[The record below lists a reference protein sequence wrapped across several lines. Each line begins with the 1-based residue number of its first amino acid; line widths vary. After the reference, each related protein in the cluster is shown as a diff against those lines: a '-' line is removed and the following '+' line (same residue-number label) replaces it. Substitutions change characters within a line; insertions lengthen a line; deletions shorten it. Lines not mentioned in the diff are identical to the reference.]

1 MAAPKV
7 AFVTGAS
14 RGIGFE
20 IARHLVEKGWK
31 VGMTARNSGKLQ
43 QAAAELGEANT
54 IAIGC
59 DVSDRL
65 SVEAACKQVAERFG
79 TISALVNN
87 AAVIDPVGRVLDSD
101 PDEWVRLLEINI
113 CGVVIATRTVLPG
126 MLELGSGVIVNLSS
140 GAARNVVEG
149 WSAYCSSKAG
159 MSMFTHCVHAEYG
172 HLGIRAYN
180 FIPGLVG
187 TDMLN
192 DAQAK
197 FDNAVAR
204 VDDSQKLTPD
214 LPARCIAWLVEEADG
229 QVEGVEQ
236 SIRDPDLRRKVGLE
250 ERSRW

>member
-20 IARHLVEKGWK
+20 VARHLVERGWK
-31 VGMTARNSGKLQ
+31 VGMTARGEGKLQ
-43 QAAAELGEANT
+43 QAAAELGEENT
-54 IAIGC
+54 MAVAC

-65 SVEAACKQVAERFG
+65 SVETACSQVAGRFG
-79 TISALVNN
+79 AISALVNN
-87 AAVIDPVGRVLDSD
+87 AAVIDPVGRTLDSD
-101 PDEWVRLLEINI
+101 PDEWIRLIEINI
-113 CGVVIATRTVLPG
+113 CGVMIATRAVLPG
-126 MLELGSGVIVNLSS
+126 MLKSGSGVIVNLSS
-140 GAARNVVEG
+140 GAAHSAVEG

-172 HLGIRAYN
+172 HLGIRAHN

-192 DAQAK
+192 GAQTK
-197 FDNAVAR
+197 FDNVVSQ

-214 LPARCIAWLVEEADG
+214 LPALCIAWLVDEADG

-236 SIRDPDLRRKVGLE
+236 SIRDPGLRRKVGLP